1 MPEEINVS
9 DSINSGQVFLWKSG
23 RGLWHGINGEDVLE
37 ICEDGPPPDGAG
49 REFFRLD
56 DDYEEILRD
65 ISRDGQVRR
74 GVRKYRGLRLL
85 RQDPFQ
91 CYISFIVS
99 SNSNIPN
106 IRTRLERLCKKF
118 GKRVRIRQ
126 DGFHVFP
133 SPRRLAGASQ
143 AELLECGLGYRAG
156 FVKAASEKV
165 LEKQIDLEDLGKSGY
180 REARDALTA
189 VPGIGGKVADC
200 IMLFS
205 LEKLD
210 AFPLDTWIL
219 RALNTYYSEK
229 FSPGGTSLTAKRYE
243 AIRGEV
249 VGHFGR
255 HCGYSQQFL
264 FKMIRDQSRRRWLS

>member
-1 MPEEINVS
+1 MPEEIDVS
-9 DSINSGQVFLWKSG
+9 DSVNSGQVFLWKNE
-23 RGLWHGINGEDVLE
+23 RGIWRGINGGDVLE
-37 ICEDGPPPDGAG
+37 AGQDEPSLDERG

-56 DDYEEILRD
+56 DDYEGILRD
-65 ISRDGQVRR
+65 ISRDGLIRKSVRR
-74 GVRKYRGLRLL
+74 YRGLRLL

-219 RALNTYYSEK
+219 KALNRHYSER
-229 FSPGGTSLTAKRYE
+229 FSLGGKSLTAKRYE
-243 AIRGEV
+243 AVHDEV
-249 VGHFGR
+249 VSHFGEY
-255 HCGYSQQFL
+255 CGYSQQFL
-264 FKMIRDQSRRRWLS
+264 FKMMRDQSQRRWM